1 MEISLLACSIYSMYS
16 PDRRERERER
26 RGLKLPR
33 RNGERRSRGPLEL
46 FGSTLAT
53 PLLLETPRDER
64 VPRRRGVR
72 PSTNL
77 GWISTRRAIQ
87 NQTRWNNR
95 YTSVICSNKTFHLW
109 FLALIFLLN
118 LKPPI
123 DPPPTTQINYCRVSN
138 FTPSRLFL
146 SSGRRERVRDPSLPP
161 LSPRKLLLVIEF
173 PSNPLRGHVLLH
185 FAKLEQH
192 RISLS
197 RSFSSSIRDI
207 VRLSRIRLVRPRML
221 LLIHVKFQISLI
233 CCPNRVLF
241 VIGESIQS
249 HRVIIIVLSITF
261 SRETIFIQIVFPSRL
276 N

>member
-118 LKPPI
+118 LNPPI

-173 PSNPLRGHVLLH
+173 PPNPLRGHVLLH

-197 RSFSSSIRDI
+197 RSSSSSRHRPLIPNSSRSTKNASFNPRQISNFADLLPQPSLIRHWRIYPIPSCNYYRAFDHI
-207 VRLSRIRLVRPRML
+207 LSRNDFYSNCV
-221 LLIHVKFQISLI
+221 S
-233 CCPNRVLF
+233 
-241 VIGESIQS
+241 
-249 HRVIIIVLSITF
+249 
-261 SRETIFIQIVFPSRL
+261 SRL